1 MRELTDTELNE
12 VSGGWEHR
20 KKTTNRVDADVNQN
34 NYNFGNVAGNLIQQN
49 SSNIFTGFFPFG

>member
-12 VSGGWEHR
+12 VSGGWGHR
-20 KKTTNRVDADVNQN
+20 KTTNRVDADVNQN